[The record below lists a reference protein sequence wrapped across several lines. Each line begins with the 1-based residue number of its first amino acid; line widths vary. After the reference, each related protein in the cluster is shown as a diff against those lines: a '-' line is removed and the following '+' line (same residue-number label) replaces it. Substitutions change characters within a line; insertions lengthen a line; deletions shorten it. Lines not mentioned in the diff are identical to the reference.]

1 MLRRRLKFTAAVA
14 VVMLGLTGFSS
25 SHGHGHGTKSSGHS
39 SGGGCSSSKTKN
51 GTYSDHDYD
60 DDDDDDYGSS
70 GADTA
75 ADDTYDDTYTQS
87 PTPAASASEPVAETV
102 SCARGAKGKKKAV
115 TYSMVRVTAPD
126 GAFDGLDT
134 YRVDVEFQGAAG
146 VKVDTGSALV
156 TLDGGESRTTRV
168 TMDHPGRVARV
179 RDCYPTAVLD
189 N

>member
-25 SHGHGHGTKSSGHS
+25 SHGHGHGSKSGSHSG
-39 SGGGCSSSKTKN
+39 GGGCSSSKTKN
-51 GTYSDHDYD
+51 GTYSDHDY
-60 DDDDDDYGSS
+60 DDDDDYGSS

-87 PTPAASASEPVAETV
+87 PAPSASSSEPVAETV
-102 SCARGAKGKKKAV
+102 SCAHGAKGKKKAV
-115 TYSMVRVTAPD
+115 THSTVRVTAPD

-134 YRVDVEFQGAAG
+134 YRVDVAFQDASGT
-146 VKVDTGSALV
+146 KVDTGSALV

-179 RDCYPTAVLD
+179 RDCYPTAVRGD
-189 N
+189 